1 MRLVTFFA
9 ALWALLLAG
18 PVTAASLIFGVQDFT
33 KDPRMVALEMR
44 GVAAYLSQQLGEP
57 VVVEAAK
64 NPKLFMQGVKS
75 HRYDFIYGPP
85 NVALK
90 AEQIGGYQPVAR
102 IHGQIKGVFI
112 ALNSSGIKTVA
123 DMKGK
128 RLGMPAPAALITVL
142 ADAKLRA
149 MKIDPQTY
157 FSKITSFTGPD
168 DMIYA
173 LKLGLVDVGVT
184 AARFYQVW
192 TKEGAPIH
200 AVLDT
205 EGSPHQT
212 FSASPRLSP
221 ALRVKLT
228 DALVA
233 GPKTPVMAE
242 FLKSRGFPPEIDT
255 ATPADYVA
263 LAHMMAAHP

>member
-1 MRLVTFFA
+1 MRWVTFLA
-9 ALWALLLAG
+9 ALWVFLVAG
-18 PVTAASLIFGVQDFT
+18 PASAGLIFGVQDFT
-33 KDPRMVALEMR
+33 KDPRMVTLEMR
-44 GVAAYLSQQLGEP
+44 GVAAYLSKQLGEP

-64 NPKLFMQGVKS
+64 NSKLFMQGVKT
-75 HRYDFIYGPP
+75 HRYDFIYAPP

-112 ALNSSGIKTVA
+112 ALNTSGIKTAA
-123 DMKGK
+123 DMRGK

-142 ADAKLRA
+142 ADAKLHE
-149 MKIDPQTY
+149 MKINPQTY
-157 FSKITSFTGPD
+157 FSKITNFTGPD

-205 EGSPHQT
+205 ESSPHQT
-212 FSASPRLSP
+212 FAASPKLAP
-221 ALRVKLT
+221 ALRAKLA
-228 DALVA
+228 DALV
-233 GPKTPVMAE
+233 GSPKSPAMAE
-242 FLKSRGFPPEIDT
+242 FLRSRGFPPEIDA
-255 ATPADYVA
+255 ATPADYAA
-263 LAHMMAAHP
+263 LSRMMTARP